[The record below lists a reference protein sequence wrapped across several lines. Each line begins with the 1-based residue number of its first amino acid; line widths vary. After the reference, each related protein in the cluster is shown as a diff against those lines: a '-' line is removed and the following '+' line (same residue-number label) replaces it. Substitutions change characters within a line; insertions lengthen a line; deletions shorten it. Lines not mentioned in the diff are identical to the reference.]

1 MKEKY
6 LPIGTVVNLKG
17 ATKKIMIIGYCPVE
31 NENHQ
36 MFDYSACLYPEGVI
50 DSKKTL
56 LFNHEQIEKIHFEGN
71 NDDEFKALN
80 EKKKKMIKELKNLKN
95 MTIPEDKKEENQIET
110 L

>member
-71 NDDEFKALN
+71 NDAEFQALN
-80 EKKKKMIKELKNLKN
+80 EKMKTMIKELKNLKN

>member
-1 MKEKY
+1 
-6 LPIGTVVNLKG
+6 
-17 ATKKIMIIGYCPVE
+17 
-31 NENHQ
+31 

-71 NDDEFKALN
+71 NDAEFQTLN
-80 EKKKKMIKELKNLKN
+80 EKMRTMIKEIKKLKN
-95 MTIPEDKKEENQIET
+95 MTIPEEKQEEQIET